1 MKITK
6 NLFTLALAACLFTI
20 VSCEQDNRQEQTEN
34 FRDDYRDWEEEYLDR
49 NNNLEATRGPV
60 MRWHETFK
68 HDVTPEPRT
77 VGGVTEVPAITD
89 TLGKDQLVPRIAEL
103 NDKHEAI
110 RTEHQALIEKHRS
123 FINRDDLTRMS
134 DDEWDNHKDLI
145 RSDQDRMEND
155 LDELENQWEE
165 VRGYVEDVSAPSE
178 RTGARTAPAPTV
190 DPRTTTTPNP
200 DRRNP

>member
-1 MKITK
+1 MKIK
-6 NLFTLALAACLFTI
+6 NSLFKLAIAACFIAL
-20 VSCEQDNRQEQTEN
+20 VGCEQDNRREQAES
-34 FRDDYRDWEEEYLDR
+34 FRDDYRDWEADYLHR
-49 NNNLEATRGPV
+49 NNELEATRAPI
-60 MRWHETFK
+60 MKWHETFK

-103 NDKHEAI
+103 NGKHMAI
-110 RTEHQALIEKHRS
+110 RSEHQTLIEKHRS

-134 DDEWDNHKDLI
+134 DEEWENHQDLI

-155 LDELENQWEE
+155 LNELENQWEE
-165 VRGYVEDVSAPSE
+165 LRSHVEDVSAPSE
-178 RTGARTAPAPTV
+178 RTGARTAPAPTI
-190 DPRTTTTPNP
+190 DPRTTTPPNP